1 MISTLATATG
11 PLLQR
16 IADMEAAV
24 ARATAHWPNLPAT
37 EVLIIRAVVL
47 LAREFSALYE
57 EELRPHGLNETDF
70 RTLMLLFSQP
80 NHTAH
85 PSELC
90 AHVGQSPANMTR
102 VTDGL
107 FERGLISRVACD
119 EDRRRMILRITPSGE
134 TLVHQLL
141 PGTHARLRQVFADL
155 TPEERHGLLAQLRAI
170 LGGMDRGLGRG
181 GTPGG
186 TPGATPGAM
195 PDATA
200 GAAADDPPA
209 DPQ

>member
-1 MISTLATATG
+1 MISPPASATG
-11 PLLQR
+11 SLLQR

-24 ARATAHWPNLPAT
+24 ARAAAHWPNLPAT
-37 EVLIIRAVVL
+37 EVLIVRAVVL

-134 TLVHQLL
+134 ALVHQLR
-141 PGTHARLRQVFADL
+141 PGTHARLREVFGDV
-155 TPEERHGLLAQLRAI
+155 TPEERSRLLAQLRAI
-170 LGGMDRGLGRG
+170 LGGMDRGPARA
-181 GTPGG
+181 
-186 TPGATPGAM
+186 ATP
-195 PDATA
+195 DA
-200 GAAADDPPA
+200 AAADRPAAHRPA